1 MSNDRIQIDYSL
13 TFTTP
18 FHFGT
23 GLREGLIDRSVRRNA
38 DGYLYMPGSTLK
50 GLIRENCERLARLFD
65 PHNEQIDRI
74 ASPHDAENA
83 LRDLYDPQNTTVISE
98 IFGSQCRPGLLF
110 FDDAQQSKEDLK
122 LYYSQDKSEQ
132 KGKYRNIQTDTYTQ
146 VRLDRITRTSVAGAL
161 YTSEF
166 GLRNLAFHG
175 SISGWLPHTPITGLD
190 GISHA
195 LLLLLAGLL
204 MVDRIGGN
212 KSTGKGACTLEITR
226 IIIQDKNSGKDKE
239 YGQEEWATW
248 LDHLEKL
255 KVSKGEQ
262 Q

>member
-23 GLREGLIDRSVRRNA
+23 GLRAGLIDRSVRRNA
-38 DGYLYMPGSTLK
+38 DGYLYVPGSTLK
-50 GLIRENCERLARLFD
+50 GLIREHCERLARLID
-65 PHNEQIDRI
+65 PNNKHIDRI
-74 ASPHDAENA
+74 ASPHNAANA
-83 LRDLYDPQNTTVISE
+83 LKDLYDEENTTIISE

-110 FDDAQQSKEDLK
+110 FDDAQQSDEDLK
-122 LYYSQDKSEQ
+122 LYNSQDKNEN
-132 KGKYRNIQTDTYTQ
+132 KGKYKNAQTDTYTQ

-166 GLRNLAFHG
+166 GLRNLSFNG
-175 SISGWLPHTPITGLD
+175 SISGWLPNTPIEGLD

-226 IIIQDKNSGKDKE
+226 IAIKDKSSGEDKE
-239 YGQEEWATW
+239 YGREEWASW

-255 KVSKGEQ
+255 KVSKGE
-262 Q
+262 